1 MIYKEEKPAILL
13 LEDGSYFEGIGVG
26 ASKQIM
32 GEITFSTVPGSGY
45 IEALT
50 DFTYTDKILVFT
62 YPSIGNYGVPKKEHD
77 DHGILKHFES
87 DTIKVSGV
95 VMNEYCATPS
105 HHESVKALETWLI
118 EENIPGIQWIDTRR
132 LIQRLVREER
142 TFGCLKVFETEQKPD
157 LEKMME
163 NLKKFPKESDRLL
176 VSKIS
181 TPQTQK
187 FTPLDPKATIIIL
200 DLGTKNGIIRTLL
213 SKNLEIIKVPYS
225 FDYER
230 IAALNPA
237 GVIISNG
244 PGNPA
249 YLENPIHLVR
259 ELIKNDIP
267 TMGIG
272 LGNMILGLA
281 AGMDIYKMDA
291 EHRGGRTTVE
301 NATDQCYITAQN
313 HGYCLKYSNLN
324 GFKEL
329 YYDKDDK
336 SNEGLIHED
345 KPIFSVAF
353 NPEGSPGPLDM
364 REKIFNQF
372 VELLEV

>member
-1 MIYKEEKPAILL
+1 MIYKEEKPAILM

-26 ASKQIM
+26 VSKQIM

-62 YPSIGNYGVPKKEHD
+62 YPSIGNYGVPKKEQD

-118 EENIPGIQWIDTRR
+118 EENIPGIQWVDTRR
-132 LIQRLVREER
+132 LIQRLVKEER
-142 TFGCLKVFETEQKPD
+142 TIGCLEVFETEQKPD

-213 SKNLEIIKVPYS
+213 SKNLEVIKVPYS
-225 FDYER
+225 FDYEG
-230 IAALNPA
+230 IAALNPT
-237 GVIISNG
+237 GIIISNG

-249 YLENPIHLVR
+249 YLENPIQLAR

-301 NATDQCYITAQN
+301 KATDQCYITAQN

-364 REKIFNQF
+364 KEKIFNQF

>member
-1 MIYKEEKPAILL
+1 MIYKEEKPAILM

-50 DFTYTDKILVFT
+50 DFVYTDKILVFT
-62 YPSIGNYGVPKKEHD
+62 YPSIGNYGVPKKEKD

-95 VMNEYCATPS
+95 VLNEYCATPS
-105 HHESVKALETWLI
+105 HYESVKTLEDWLI
-118 EENIPGIQWIDTRR
+118 EENIPGIQWVDTRR
-132 LIQRLVREER
+132 LVQRLVKEQH
-142 TFGCLKVFETEQKPD
+142 TFGLLKVFETEQKPD
-157 LEKMME
+157 LEQMRE
-163 NLKKFPKESDRLL
+163 DLTNFPQVSNGLP

-187 FTPLDPKATIIIL
+187 FTPLNPKATVIIL

-225 FDYER
+225 FDYKR
-230 IAALNPA
+230 LVSLNPA
-237 GVIISNG
+237 GIIISNG

-249 YLENPIHLVR
+249 YMDGPIQLAR
-259 ELIKNDIP
+259 ELIKNNIP

-272 LGNMILGLA
+272 LGNMVLGLA
-281 AGMDIYKMDA
+281 AGMDIYKMEA

-301 NATDQCYITAQN
+301 KATDQCYITSQN
-313 HGYCLKYSNLN
+313 HGYCLKYNNLN

-336 SNEGLIHED
+336 SNEGLIHEN
-345 KPIFSVAF
+345 KPIFSVVF

-364 REKIFNQF
+364 KEKIFNQF
-372 VELLEV
+372 IELLEV